1 MNKSEK
7 IGHYALELM
16 KLEMALFYAKRHV
29 NLVETDISKTK
40 QAIETLKNGE

>member
-16 KLEMALFYAKRHV
+16 KLEMALHFANRHV
-29 NLVETDISKTK
+29 NLVETEIKKTK
-40 QAIETLKNGE
+40 QAIDELKKG